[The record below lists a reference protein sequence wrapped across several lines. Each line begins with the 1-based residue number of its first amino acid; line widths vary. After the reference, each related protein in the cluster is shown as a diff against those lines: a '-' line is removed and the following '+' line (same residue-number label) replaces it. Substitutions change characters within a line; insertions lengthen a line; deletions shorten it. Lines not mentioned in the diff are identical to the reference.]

1 MKFLFFKKYIF
12 IAALVC
18 CSFSCSSDL
27 DFEQVND
34 FNIQPIVTTNLAY
47 IKENASS
54 FISNGAESP
63 LLSFTSNVDF
73 LNTSFVEE
81 DLVKTELYFRIK
93 NTINRSFVFN
103 IIFIDSDG
111 LPVYNLRVDVPAGNE
126 AKEVIVEKTEIFTAA
141 NIDILKNTSQM
152 NFSILLLNGTPIS
165 ETTPGR
171 VELSSSITAYFN
183 IE

>member
-1 MKFLFFKKYIF
+1 MRFTFFKIIILITF
-12 IAALVC
+12 LVSC
-18 CSFSCSSDL
+18 FSSCSSDL
-27 DFEQVND
+27 DFEQANN
-34 FNIQPIVTTNLAY
+34 FNIQPVVTTNLAY
-47 IKENASS
+47 IKANASD

-103 IIFIDSDG
+103 IVFIDSDG
-111 LPVYNLRVDVPAGNE
+111 LPVYNLRMDVPAGNGT
-126 AKEVIVEKTEIFTAA
+126 EVIVEKTEIFTVA

-152 NFSILLLNGTPIS
+152 SFSILMLNGTPIS
-165 ETTPGR
+165 ATTPGR
-171 VELSSSITAYFN
+171 VEMSSGITAYFD
-183 IE
+183 IK